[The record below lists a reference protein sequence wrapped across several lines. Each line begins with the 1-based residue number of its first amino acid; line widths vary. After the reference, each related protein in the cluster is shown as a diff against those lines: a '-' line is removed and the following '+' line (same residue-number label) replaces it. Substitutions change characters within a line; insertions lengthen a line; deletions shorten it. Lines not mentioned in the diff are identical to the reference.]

1 MPGIDCGQLSID
13 QLHYGV
19 PSKWDS
25 GPANISEF
33 ISVKG
38 SIANA
43 LKALFGLCLPL
54 EYLCPGSSADRS
66 GTTGRGRRPEWNEFT
81 NCIYCVFTES
91 FSTELQVLIAG
102 VRAAVHEPCSD
113 STWPVQHNIR
123 EPASKLRQHAATL
136 LHITK
141 RVHEEPRTLSTGD
154 AHARTYSAA
163 PVMRYYFVMM
173 CTLGDKMY
181 RPHRRGISSK
191 PDSVRGWCF
200 PQGYTRRWGA
210 THPGRWR
217 EHGCHVT
224 NDTKSSSLAFFSP
237 LLPWLLT
244 AIFVGTFPFQIY
256 VVPHPHPKGNRDL
269 VQIFFLSCM
278 ESCLTVLWNIKIN
291 EYINTFEELYL

>member
-66 GTTGRGRRPEWNEFT
+66 GPTGRRRRPEWNEFT
-81 NCIYCVFTES
+81 NCICCVFTES

-102 VRAAVHEPCSD
+102 VRAAALQPCSD
-113 STWPVQHNIR
+113 STRPVQHNTR
-123 EPASKLRQHAATL
+123 KPASKLRQHAATL
-136 LHITK
+136 LRIAN
-141 RVHEEPRTLSTGD
+141 RVHEEPRTLSTRD

-173 CTLGDKMY
+173 CTPGDKMY
-181 RPHRRGISSK
+181 RPPPPRHQQQARL
-191 PDSVRGWCF
+191 C
-200 PQGYTRRWGA
+200 
-210 THPGRWR
+210 
-217 EHGCHVT
+217 
-224 NDTKSSSLAFFSP
+224 
-237 LLPWLLT
+237 PWL
-244 AIFVGTFPFQIY
+244 VFPSRLHT
-256 VVPHPHPKGNRDL
+256 PPRSHTPWE
-269 VQIFFLSCM
+269 M
-278 ESCLTVLWNIKIN
+278 ERAPLPRYK
-291 EYINTFEELYL
+291 